1 MTGHQRRILMLALH
15 CELTG
20 DVEGAGYWYWTMHER
35 VMKAVQTGD

>member
-20 DVEGAGYWYWTMHER
+20 DVEGAGYWYGVMGER
-35 VMKAVQTGD
+35 VQRAIQTGD

>member
-20 DVEGAGYWYWTMHER
+20 DGPHGMCTTHEDT
-35 VMKAVQTGD
+35 VQASSKQSQ